1 MPGPN
6 ETKAK
11 QRFGAYVCGKSIDLQ
26 MGVINT
32 TVFRPVGVADFSI
45 TLIALLILPSILHDL
60 QGLKRL
66 NVGKPGTFSHGRCRL
81 YLYLRV
87 ALSLFDFWRG

>member
-45 TLIALLILPSILHDL
+45 TLIALLI
-60 QGLKRL
+60 
-66 NVGKPGTFSHGRCRL
+66 C
-81 YLYLRV
+81 
-87 ALSLFDFWRG
+87 DFAVHLA